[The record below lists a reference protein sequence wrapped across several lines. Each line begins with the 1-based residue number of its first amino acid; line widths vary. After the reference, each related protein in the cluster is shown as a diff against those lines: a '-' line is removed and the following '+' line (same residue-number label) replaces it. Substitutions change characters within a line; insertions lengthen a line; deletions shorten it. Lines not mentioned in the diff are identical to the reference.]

1 MDLLTLD
8 TLPVE
13 LRNAIVHRDLAAG
26 ENLFQQGD
34 LALSF
39 FVVET
44 GRVRLVRYT
53 SGDKEVTLQI
63 AGSGEGIAEIAL
75 FSETYPCTAVA
86 EVNSRVIIY
95 PKEPLLSAIRN
106 NPDLAEDF
114 MAMLV
119 RKIEDLKIR
128 IELRDIRAA
137 HERLLRYLR
146 YQTQSGEQSVVN
158 FDRPLKD
165 IAVDLGLTP
174 ETLSRALT
182 RLERDGMITRTRMQI
197 TLVNSPAA

>member
-8 TLPVE
+8 SLPLE

-26 ENLFQQGD
+26 ESLFQQGD
-34 LALSF
+34 LASSF
-39 FVVET
+39 FVLET
-44 GRVRLVRYT
+44 GRVKVVRYT
-53 SGDKEVTLQI
+53 SGDKEVILQI
-63 AGSGEGIAEIAL
+63 AGAGDGVAEIAL
-75 FSETYPCTAVA
+75 FSEIYPCSAVA
-86 EVNSRVIIY
+86 EVNSRVIVY
-95 PKEPLLSAIRN
+95 PKEFLLSAIRN

-119 RKIEDLKIR
+119 RKIQDLKIR

-146 YQTQSGEQSVVN
+146 YQAQFGEHTVVN
-158 FDRPLKD
+158 FDRPLKN
-165 IAVDLGLTP
+165 IAADLGFTP
-174 ETLSRALT
+174 ETLSRALM
-182 RLERDGMITRTRMQI
+182 RLERDGMITRTRLSI

>member
-8 TLPVE
+8 TLPVQ
-13 LRNAIVHRDLAAG
+13 LRNAIVHRNLAAG
-26 ENLFQQGD
+26 ETLFQQGD

-63 AGSGEGIAEIAL
+63 TGSGEGVGEIAL

-86 EVNSRVIIY
+86 EVNSRVIVY
-95 PKEPLLSAIRN
+95 PKELLLSAIRN

-119 RKIEDLKIR
+119 RKIQDLKIR
-128 IELRDIRAA
+128 IELRDIRKA

-146 YQTQSGEQSVVN
+146 YQAQSGEQNIVN

-182 RLERDGMITRTRMQI
+182 RLERDGMITRTRLSV

>member
-8 TLPVE
+8 TLPVK
-13 LRNAIVHRDLAAG
+13 LRDAILHRDLVAG
-26 ENLFQQGD
+26 ENLFQQED

-39 FVVET
+39 FVVKT
-44 GRVRLVRYT
+44 GRVRLIRYT
-53 SGDKEVTLQI
+53 SDKEVTLQI
-63 AGSGEGIAEIAL
+63 AGSGEGVAEIAL

-86 EVNSRVIIY
+86 EVNSRVIVY
-95 PKEPLLSAIRN
+95 PKELLLSAIRN

-119 RKIEDLKIR
+119 QKIQDLKIR
-128 IELRDIRAA
+128 VELRDIRAA

-146 YQTQSGEQSVVN
+146 YQAQSGQTVVN

-165 IAVDLGLTP
+165 IAADLGLTP

-182 RLERDGMITRTRMQI
+182 RLERNGMITRTRLSI
-197 TLVNSPAA
+197 TLQNLPAA